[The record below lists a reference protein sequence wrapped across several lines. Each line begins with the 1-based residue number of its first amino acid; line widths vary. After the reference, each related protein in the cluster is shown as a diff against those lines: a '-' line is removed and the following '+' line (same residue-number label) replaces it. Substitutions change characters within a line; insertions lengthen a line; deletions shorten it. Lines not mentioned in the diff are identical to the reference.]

1 MSWPSRWSR
10 SSGVALSLL
19 LVCLRQFYDDHLP
32 VAHTSRTRKVVGSR
46 DRGRA
51 GDTHSVIAADNG
63 KAARQPL
70 LPFNEVHL

>member
-1 MSWPSRWSR
+1 MSWPSQWSR

-63 KAARQPL
+63 GGGKTAVAPVQ
-70 LPFNEVHL
+70 